1 MDLLIALNDILEVI
15 YDKID
20 DQEAKKSIADWSV
33 ISATK
38 RFSWRDLTFKQ
49 LGMTHLDLKR
59 TDLKDPMLCDS
70 KNPKKKSQYYA
81 HLAVEPIKYSK
92 FIRGARQVAKLAP
105 WRLPGGQIG

>member
-59 TDLKDPMLCDS
+59 TDLKDPTLCDS
-70 KNPKKKSQYYA
+70 KNCKKRA
-81 HLAVEPIKYSK
+81 NIKL
-92 FIRGARQVAKLAP
+92 VTL
-105 WRLPGGQIG
+105 WNLPNNQN